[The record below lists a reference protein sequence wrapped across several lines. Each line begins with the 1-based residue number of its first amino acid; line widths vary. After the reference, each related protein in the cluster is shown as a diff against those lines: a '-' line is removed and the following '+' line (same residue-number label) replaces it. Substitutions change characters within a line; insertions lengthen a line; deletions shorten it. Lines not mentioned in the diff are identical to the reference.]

1 MTIYANVKAGARLVG
16 VVLAWTALIVD
27 QLRRSSTTSSG
38 RPRGTSRLGLPVAGG
53 GGSVRGSRG
62 RSLPRSSCGF
72 LPRSSCGSLPR
83 SSCGFLPRSSRGFL
97 PRRSRWFVTSCKPS
111 GTEKSLGG
119 TSSTYVC
126 VLGTW
131 LLWASHRLCVL
142 CSSEDLLRSTACA
155 TLPGHTCSRRCSFED
170 LEDTARVRT
179 AAGVCR
185 LQA

>member
-1 MTIYANVKAGARLVG
+1 MTIYANVEAGARLVG

-111 GTEKSLGG
+111 ATEKSLDG
-119 TSSTYVC
+119 TSGTYVC

-142 CSSEDLLRSTACA
+142 CSSGDLLRSTACA
-155 TLPGHTCSRRCSFED
+155 TLPGRTCSRRCSFED
-170 LEDTARVRT
+170 LEGTARVRT

>member
-1 MTIYANVKAGARLVG
+1 VG

-72 LPRSSCGSLPR
+72 LPRSS
-83 SSCGFLPRSSRGFL
+83 RGFL
-97 PRRSRWFVTSCKPS
+97 PRRSRGFVTSCKPS

-142 CSSEDLLRSTACA
+142 CSSGDLPRSTACA
-155 TLPGHTCSRRCSFED
+155 TLPGRTCSRRCSFED
-170 LEDTARVRT
+170 LEGTARVRT

>member
-1 MTIYANVKAGARLVG
+1 MAIYANVEAGARLVG

-83 SSCGFLPRSSRGFL
+83 SSRGFL

-111 GTEKSLGG
+111 ATEKSLDG
-119 TSSTYVC
+119 TSGTYVC

-142 CSSEDLLRSTACA
+142 CSSGDHLRSTACA
-155 TLPGHTCSRRCSFED
+155 TLPGRTCSRRCSFED
-170 LEDTARVRT
+170 LEGTARVRT